1 MKNLA
6 FLLVAATSLAG
17 CDDDDFDDD
26 IDVDDDVEEGV
37 EDIVDEANDSDGT
50 FVVFT
55 ANITGVGAY
64 APISG
69 VGRVLLD
76 VPGVFTADIDVR
88 NDTPGA
94 VRPWHVH
101 FGNCASGGGIVGPP
115 TSYRPLMISA
125 NGTDSVGAQ
134 VTASFDL
141 AAPYHVNV
149 HVSPADMTVIACGD
163 LQLL

>member
-6 FLLVAATSLAG
+6 FLLLAATSLAG
-17 CDDDDFDDD
+17 CDDDDDNF
-26 IDVDDDVEEGV
+26 DVDDDVDEGI
-37 EDIVDEANDSDGT
+37 EDVVDEANDGDGN

-55 ANITGVGAY
+55 ATITGVDTY
-64 APISG
+64 AAISG

-76 VPGVFTADIDVR
+76 VPSMFTAEIDIR

-101 FGNCASGGGIVGPP
+101 FGNCASGGDIVGPP
-115 TSYRPLMISA
+115 ASYRPLTISA
-125 NGTDSVGAQ
+125 NGTDAVGAQ
-134 VTASFDL
+134 VTAPFDL

-149 HVSPADMTVIACGD
+149 HVSPTDMTVIACGD
-163 LQLL
+163 LRLL